1 MYGLIPPYPV
11 VAFCSLAPDLVRLG
25 MVALRSRKVTLW
37 EFSVNFI
44 SLLIQEILRL
54 TREIRDRT

>member
-11 VAFCSLAPDLVRLG
+11 VAFCALAPDFLRLG
-25 MVALRSRKVTLW
+25 MVALRCPKVTPR